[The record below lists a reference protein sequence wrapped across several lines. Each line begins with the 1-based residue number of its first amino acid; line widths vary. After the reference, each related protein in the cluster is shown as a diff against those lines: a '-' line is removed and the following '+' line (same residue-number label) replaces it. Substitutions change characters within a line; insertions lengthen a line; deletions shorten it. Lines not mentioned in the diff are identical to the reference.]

1 MFEIEF
7 YLKLFVEFSWQS
19 TIRVCNNQ
27 NFQDKDNFHLQ
38 KNVFNILLP
47 LKSFSYKMIINGTGK
62 VKIDRKFLATLK
74 YTNKHELYCMN
85 NINKSINGHFQ

>member
-1 MFEIEF
+1 
-7 YLKLFVEFSWQS
+7 
-19 TIRVCNNQ
+19 
-27 NFQDKDNFHLQ
+27 
-38 KNVFNILLP
+38 
-47 LKSFSYKMIINGTGK
+47 MIINGTGK